1 MNPKGALPKWIY
13 FIAGLIAIVSV
24 FLPWWN
30 LHATGG
36 SVITNQGVKPLASF
50 DLGVGPTGVN
60 VAVQLT
66 GQAVPIADPTGV
78 LSVVSLLIAII
89 VFPVSAS
96 IVLAFVNGVYCPI
109 RNRKGERL
117 LIAPVWIVI
126 ALIWWF
132 TYFLALNSAFGGGLQ
147 PTGTTNI
154 VLGKYTLGTVTW
166 GWGSGLWV
174 ATISIVFFFAASAIS
189 NWATIPQAARTIRT
203 LGFHSVGLFVI
214 AILNA
219 LADVLLILLATIFG
233 GFTTSLLVLVP
244 SSCFSGWHFLL
255 EGKCLPSHCKRGD
268 HVLSE
273 AIHLLSSSEQSNCF
287 TASIMASCGNR

>member
-1 MNPKGALPKWIY
+1 MNPKSALPKWINI
-13 FIAGLIAIVSV
+13 IAALIALVSV
-24 FLPWWN
+24 FLPWWS

-36 SVITNQGVKPLASF
+36 NVITNQGVKPLASF
-50 DLGVGPTGVN
+50 DLGVGPTGIN

-66 GQAVPIADPTGV
+66 GQSVPIADPTGL

-96 IVLAFVNGVYCPI
+96 IALAFVNGVYCPI
-109 RNRKGERL
+109 RNRRGERL
-117 LIAPVWIVI
+117 LIAPLWIVI

-132 TYFLALNSAFGGGLQ
+132 FYFLALNSAFGGALQ

-189 NWATIPQAARTIRT
+189 NWATVPQAARTVRT

-214 AILNA
+214 AIFNA
-219 LADVLLILLATIFG
+219 LVGVILILLATIFG
-233 GFTTSLLVLVP
+233 GFTASLLVWVP
-244 SSCFSGWHFLL
+244 VILLFGMAFLARR
-255 EGKCLPSHCKRGD
+255 ETSAFPPQAR
-268 HVLSE
+268 
-273 AIHLLSSSEQSNCF
+273 
-287 TASIMASCGNR
+287 

>member
-13 FIAGLIAIVSV
+13 FIAGLVAIASI
-24 FLPWWN
+24 FLPWWS

-66 GQAVPIADPTGV
+66 GQSVLIADPTGL
-78 LSVVSLLIAII
+78 LSVVSVLIAII

-117 LIAPVWIVI
+117 LIAPLWIVI

-132 TYFLALNSAFGGGLQ
+132 FYFLALNSAFGGALQ

-166 GWGSGLWV
+166 GSGLWV
-174 ATISIVFFFAASAIS
+174 ATVSIVFFFAASAIS
-189 NWATIPQAARTIRT
+189 NWATVPQSARTIRT

-219 LADVLLILLATIFG
+219 LAGFLLILLATIFG

-244 SSCFSGWHFLL
+244 VTLLFGMAFLARRETPAFPL
-255 EGKCLPSHCKRGD
+255 QAR
-268 HVLSE
+268 
-273 AIHLLSSSEQSNCF
+273 
-287 TASIMASCGNR
+287 